1 MRVIVGVWDRLLAKS
16 VDDAI
21 VYIKKWRVEPYRL
34 FRRLALYACAHPQV
48 PATYGAAI
56 LAKIDRG
63 EFFLTGA
70 TVECWRLIKS
80 RWKDFSLAKRKLIL
94 EKICKGPPRTLFRK
108 GADVRRFTDRCRFDI
123 LGEMKRNEL
132 DIGPDAERLY
142 KQIEKRWPAWQLR
155 PAEQAGMPHL
165 ARRGEGPERGPSA
178 GDLADVPDNELV
190 DEIERRKQ
198 PNDFH
203 RADVWTEI
211 CRHSPDRALR
221 ALGFPSNEG
230 QWPSSLWETL
240 LYCPSPFAEREANV
254 VMARLLARMPDGLFS
269 ELLHAVSYW
278 FETHASYL
286 PRPELRALWDRVA
299 KIALAEEE
307 VSHG

>member
-1 MRVIVGVWDRLLAKS
+1 MDADLESEAGFSISNSDVPSIAEHAQNDLHGGFHLPVRVIVGVWDRLLAKS

-56 LAKIDRG
+56 SAKIDRG

-80 RWKDFSLAKRKLIL
+80 RWKDFSLAKRKPSSR
-94 EKICKGPPRTLFRK
+94 KYPKGRRGRFSGRVPTS
-108 GADVRRFTDRCRFDI
+108 GASRIGCRFDI

-155 PAEQAGMPHL
+155 PAEQAGFHIWHGG
-165 ARRGEGPERGPSA
+165 GEGPERVLRRGTSPTFPTTNWLMKSR
-178 GDLADVPDNELV
+178 GGSNRTTF
-190 DEIERRKQ
+190 IERMSGRKS
-198 PNDFH
+198 
-203 RADVWTEI
+203 ADIRPTGLCVPLDSVQRGSVAVLPMGDT
-211 CRHSPDRALR
+211 
-221 ALGFPSNEG
+221 
-230 QWPSSLWETL
+230 SLL
-240 LYCPSPFAEREANV
+240 SVPFR
-254 VMARLLARMPDGLFS
+254 
-269 ELLHAVSYW
+269 
-278 FETHASYL
+278 
-286 PRPELRALWDRVA
+286 
-299 KIALAEEE
+299 
-307 VSHG
+307 